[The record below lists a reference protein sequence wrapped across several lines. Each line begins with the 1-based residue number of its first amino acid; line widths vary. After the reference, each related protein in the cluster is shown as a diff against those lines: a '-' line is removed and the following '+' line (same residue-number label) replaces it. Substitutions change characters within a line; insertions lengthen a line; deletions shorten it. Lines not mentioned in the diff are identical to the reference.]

1 MNDAT
6 DLREHGIS
14 RRRLLGTATAAGAAG
29 LALGGAGGAAAQ
41 AATHDDP
48 ATLASLGA
56 EQVPFHGTNQAGIR
70 TLQQAH
76 GHLLAFDL
84 AAGAGRKEAAALL
97 RRWSRTTEELM
108 SGRPTHDDTGV
119 ALDAG
124 PCGLTVTFGFGRSFF
139 DRTGMTSQRPRALA
153 PLPRFSSDALDPK
166 WSDGDLWV
174 QIGADDG
181 LVAYH
186 ALRAL
191 QKDARGTARVRWQMN
206 GFNRTPGATPHPVTA
221 RNLMGQRDGT
231 NNPKPSDA
239 DFDHRIFV
247 PSDGSPAWMAHGSYA
262 VQRRIR
268 MLLDD
273 WDRQSLHAREEVIG
287 RRVSDGAPLSG
298 GDEHTKVDLDKRG
311 PGGDLA
317 IAANAH
323 IRVAAPETN
332 GNAAMLRRSFSY
344 DDGFRDDGSPD
355 AGLLFVAWQADP
367 LTGFVPVQRKLDR
380 GDALSRFIRHEASA
394 LFAVPGGPAH
404 GEYVGQRLFE
414 S

>member
-1 MNDAT
+1 
-6 DLREHGIS
+6 
-14 RRRLLGTATAAGAAG
+14 
-29 LALGGAGGAAAQ
+29 
-41 AATHDDP
+41 
-48 ATLASLGA
+48 
-56 EQVPFHGTNQAGIR
+56 
-70 TLQQAH
+70 
-76 GHLLAFDL
+76 
-84 AAGAGRKEAAALL
+84 
-97 RRWSRTTEELM
+97 
-108 SGRPTHDDTGV
+108 
-119 ALDAG
+119 
-124 PCGLTVTFGFGRSFF
+124 
-139 DRTGMTSQRPRALA
+139 
-153 PLPRFSSDALDPK
+153 
-166 WSDGDLWV
+166 V

-206 GFNRTPGATPHPVTA
+206 GFNRTPGATPHPMTL

-268 MLLDD
+268 MLLDE
-273 WDRQSLHAREEVIG
+273 WDKQSLHAREEVIG
-287 RRVSDGAPLSG
+287 RKVGSGAPLSG
-298 GDEHTKVDLDKRG
+298 GTETTKVDLDKRG
-311 PGGDLA
+311 PDGELA

-344 DDGFRDDGSPD
+344 DDGFRDDGAPD

-394 LFAVPGGPAH
+394 LFAVPGGPAE